1 MIEAIVAAGLAG
13 AVTAFTMRMHDAK
26 GSKESIEE
34 RIRSRVGDRIREYKE
49 QGRIDEQEYILLTNG
64 THTVRREVE
73 GTSILLAKILSR
85 LDDISAKIESRE
97 LSDRDRARDR
107 DKNKNKTKER
117 ATRARDH
124 SRGRYSE
131 RRASVNDSIKEFNA
145 LNTDANTLDDANSS
159 SSNDDYLNEFNEIEE
174 LKKQITEMIS
184 RLEKE

>member
-13 AVTAFTMRMHDAK
+13 AVTAFTMRMHDAT

-97 LSDRDRARDR
+97 LSDRDRARD
-107 DKNKNKTKER
+107 KNKTKNKTKER

>member
-13 AVTAFTMRMHDAK
+13 AITAFTMRMHDAK

-34 RIRSRVGDRIREYKE
+34 RIRSRVEERIRKYKE
-49 QGRIDEQEYILLTNG
+49 EGRIDEQVYILLTNG

-73 GTSILLAKILSR
+73 GTNILLAKILSR

-97 LSDRDRARDR
+97 VRAKDR
-107 DKNKNKTKER
+107 DKNKDKNR
-117 ATRARDH
+117 ATRVRDH
-124 SRGRYSE
+124 SRGRYKE
-131 RRASVNDSIKEFNA
+131 RRASVNDSIEFNA
-145 LNTDANTLDDANSS
+145 LSTDANTLDYANSS
-159 SSNDDYLNEFNEIEE
+159 SSNDEFNEIEE